1 MSEPAVSDAVQ
12 RTILEFLRAFETAQ
26 QTILFQDPAAARARL
41 RDAVGASLD
50 LAQREVGRDAAGAH
64 ASLLGSVLELLR
76 GAYGMFCL
84 ERRWPDYAMAY
95 LSSRTQQV
103 RALEQLYAA
112 RAALPI
118 IEAYF
123 RLDGSEP
130 ISETAAG
137 ESGVGVTHRDD
148 QATGGQYSLYVPE
161 YYDPHRRWPL
171 VVCLHGSQGRG
182 DEYLWT
188 WLRSARSRGAI
199 VLSPK
204 SSGPTWSITQPRIDG
219 ESILAMLDHVGRSY
233 TIDPRRILL
242 TGLSDG
248 GTFSYLLGLEH
259 PARFSACAPVA
270 GMLSP
275 GAEHLLRTGRGRELP
290 LHVIHGALD
299 SIFPVQ
305 SIRTTNTLLASLD
318 YDLTYT
324 ELPGWGHAL
333 TNTINET
340 IVMPWFESLHV

>member
-1 MSEPAVSDAVQ
+1 VLDAVQ
-12 RTILEFLRAFETAQ
+12 RSVLEFLRAFETAQ
-26 QTILFQDPAAARARL
+26 QTILFQAAAAARARL
-41 RDAVGASLD
+41 RNAVGDSLD
-50 LAQREVGRDAAGAH
+50 RAQREVDRGAAGAH
-64 ASLLGSVLELLR
+64 TPLLGSVLELLR
-76 GAYGMFCL
+76 SAHDMFCL
-84 ERRWPDYAMAY
+84 ERSWPDYAMAY

-112 RAALPI
+112 RATLPI

-130 ISETAAG
+130 ISETATG
-137 ESGVGVTHRDD
+137 ESGVGIMHRDD
-148 QATGGQYSLYVPE
+148 SAVGGHYSLYVPE
-161 YYDPHRRWPL
+161 YYDPNRRWPL
-171 VVCLHGSQGRG
+171 VVCLHGSHGRG

-188 WLRSARSRGAI
+188 WLRSARTRGAI

-204 SSGPTWSITQPRIDG
+204 SSGPTWSITQPRIDS
-219 ESILAMLDHVGRSY
+219 ESILAMLDHVSRSY
-233 TIDPRRILL
+233 TIDEQRILL

-270 GMLSP
+270 GVLSP
-275 GAEHLLRTGRGRELP
+275 GAEHLLRAGRGSGLP

-305 SIRTTNTLLASLD
+305 SIRSTNTLLASLD

-324 ELPGWGHAL
+324 ELPEWGHAL

-340 IVMPWFESLHV
+340 IVMPWFESLRV